1 MERIRAKGGLRLA
14 NREPFMAQFF
24 QIHPDNPQ
32 PRLIRRAVEILLEG
46 GVIVYP
52 TDSSYALGCQIGE
65 KSAMERIR
73 RIRRLD
79 DKHNFTLVCR
89 DLSEIAAYA
98 KIDDQAYRMLKSL
111 TPGAYTFIHEATKQV
126 PRRLLHPK
134 RKAIGLRVP
143 DNAICRELLAEL
155 DQPILST
162 TLILPD
168 HDEPLTDPYDM
179 REALDKHVDLII
191 DGGFCGLEPT
201 TVVDMTADP
210 PALVRRGKGDA
221 SLFEE

>member
-1 MERIRAKGGLRLA
+1 
-14 NREPFMAQFF
+14 MAQFF
-24 QIHPDNPQ
+24 QIHPENPQ
-32 PRLIRRAVEILLEG
+32 PRLVRRAVEILLEG

-89 DLSEIAAYA
+89 DLSEITTYA
-98 KIDDQAYRMLKSL
+98 KIDNQAFRLLKSL

-143 DNAICRELLAEL
+143 DNEICRALLSELN
-155 DQPILST
+155 QPILST

-168 HDEPLTDPYDM
+168 DELPMTDPYEM
-179 REALDKHVDLII
+179 REILDKHVDLII

-201 TVVDMTADP
+201 TVVDMMADP

-221 SLFEE
+221 TLFEE

>member
-1 MERIRAKGGLRLA
+1 
-14 NREPFMAQFF
+14 MAQFF

-32 PRLIRRAVEILLEG
+32 PRLIRRAVEILLQG

-73 RIRRLD
+73 RIRRVD
-79 DKHNFTLVCR
+79 DRHYFTLVCR
-89 DLSEIAAYA
+89 DLSEIATYA
-98 KIDDQAYRMLKSL
+98 KIDDRAYRLLRSL

-143 DNAICRELLAEL
+143 DNAICRALLGELN
-155 DQPILST
+155 QPILST

-179 REALDKHVDLII
+179 REWLDKQVDLII

-201 TVVDMTADP
+201 TVVDMTVDP
-210 PALVRRGKGDA
+210 PALVRRGKGDTT
-221 SLFEE
+221 LFEE

>member
-1 MERIRAKGGLRLA
+1 
-14 NREPFMAQFF
+14 MAQFF
-24 QIHPDNPQ
+24 QIHPENPQ
-32 PRLIRRAVEILLEG
+32 PRLVRRAVEILLEG

-89 DLSEIAAYA
+89 DLSEIASYA

-126 PRRLLHPK
+126 PRRLLHPR

-143 DNAICRELLAEL
+143 DNAICRAAARRTR
-155 DQPILST
+155 S
-162 TLILPD
+162 
-168 HDEPLTDPYDM
+168 
-179 REALDKHVDLII
+179 
-191 DGGFCGLEPT
+191 
-201 TVVDMTADP
+201 ADP
-210 PALVRRGKGDA
+210 EHHADPARSRRAADR
-221 SLFEE
+221 SL

>member
-1 MERIRAKGGLRLA
+1 
-14 NREPFMAQFF
+14 MAQFF
-24 QIHPDNPQ
+24 QIHPENPQ

-89 DLSEIAAYA
+89 DLSEIATYA

-126 PRRLLHPK
+126 PRRLLHPR

-143 DNAICRELLAEL
+143 DNVICRALLGEL

-168 HDEPLTDPYDM
+168 HEEPLTDPYDM

-221 SLFEE
+221 TLFEE

>member
-1 MERIRAKGGLRLA
+1 
-14 NREPFMAQFF
+14 MAQFF
-24 QIHPDNPQ
+24 QIHPENPQ

-73 RIRRLD
+73 RIRRVD
-79 DKHNFTLVCR
+79 DKHYFTLVCR
-89 DLSEIAAYA
+89 DLSEITTYA
-98 KIDDQAYRMLKSL
+98 KVDNQAFRLLKTL
-111 TPGAYTFIHEATKQV
+111 TPGPYTFIHEATKQV
-126 PRRLLHPK
+126 PRRLQHPK

-143 DNAICRELLAEL
+143 DNPICRALLSEL

-168 HDEPLTDPYDM
+168 DDLPMTDPYEM
-179 REALDKHVDLII
+179 REVLDKHLELVI

-201 TVVDMTADP
+201 TVIDMIADP
-210 PALVRRGKGDA
+210 PALIRRGKGDA
-221 SLFEE
+221 TLIEE

>member
-1 MERIRAKGGLRLA
+1 
-14 NREPFMAQFF
+14 MAQFF
-24 QIHPDNPQ
+24 QIHPENPQ
-32 PRLIRRAVEILLEG
+32 PRLVRRAVEILLEG

-89 DLSEIAAYA
+89 DLSEIASYA

-126 PRRLLHPK
+126 PRRLLHPR

-221 SLFEE
+221 TLFEE